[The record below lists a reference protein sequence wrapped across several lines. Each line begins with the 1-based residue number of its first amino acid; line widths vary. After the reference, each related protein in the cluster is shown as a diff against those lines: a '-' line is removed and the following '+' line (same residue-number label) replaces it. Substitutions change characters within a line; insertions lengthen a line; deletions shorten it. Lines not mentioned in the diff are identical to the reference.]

1 MPMRSIRTRLA
12 REGRGR
18 RLLPPE
24 RRGQRRRDA
33 IGVKRGKDGSKFKD
47 GKDGWVGG
55 AGGGEKDDAV
65 RFGFQ
70 RRSKAGNDFRV
81 CRSAGA
87 GFFFPP
93 CRAMKLYVGSCI
105 IGLHKFWLGLDLC
118 PTQIFCYIYI

>member
-55 AGGGEKDDAV
+55 AGGRG
-65 RFGFQ
+65 
-70 RRSKAGNDFRV
+70 RRGAFWISEAFESWEWFSSLPLGGRWVFL
-81 CRSAGA
+81 SAMSGHE
-87 GFFFPP
+87 
-93 CRAMKLYVGSCI
+93 I
-105 IGLHKFWLGLDLC
+105 IRGLVHNR
-118 PTQIFCYIYI
+118 PA